1 MLGHLA
7 LLEALRARRLIT
19 RSFCPR
25 EAVDRIWTNH
35 SLLPG
40 AAVVTAPGSQ
50 REAQG
55 LRELITM
62 LYLPSCP
69 C

>member
-7 LLEALRARRLIT
+7 CLEALRARRLIT

-25 EAVDRIWTNH
+25 EAVALWTNH